1 MDALSRQKQL
11 TYGVSDFI
19 FNNPQTE
26 NQWTNEKYQNID
38 YWHPTIDRLKL
49 RYRVPC
55 QTRHTYASIQLTKG
69 VNPMW
74 VSKQMG
80 HVTMKMLL
88 EVYSKWIDLSDKQKE
103 LEKVNQLLFGKNFV
117 QK

>member
-1 MDALSRQKQL
+1 MDALSHQKQL

-19 FNNPQTE
+19 FNIPQTE
-26 NQWTNEKYQNID
+26 NQWNNEKSQNID
-38 YWHPTIDRLKL
+38 YWHPTIDRLNL
-49 RYRVPC
+49 RYRVPY
-55 QTRHTYASIQLTKG
+55 QTRHTYASIQLIKG

-103 LEKVNQLLFGKNFV
+103 LEKVNQLLFCTNFV